1 MRARRTC
8 VGELFFWEVR
18 MDLTT
23 VVVLGLI
30 AIAGLFLAYFERNS
44 RQNETKLR
52 AEEAAKATALPQS
65 NPAAEVAAK
74 PPVTKRS
81 R

>member
-1 MRARRTC
+1 
-8 VGELFFWEVR
+8 

-30 AIAGLFLAYFERNS
+30 AIAGLFLAYFEKNS

-52 AEEAAKATALPQS
+52 AEEAAKAAALPQS
-65 NPAAEVAAK
+65 NPAEVAAK